1 MKKFKYTSFWDRLF
15 AGIVDGIVFIPLG
28 IIQLYF
34 LDVDSPQTAFFI
46 VALVNAALF
55 YGYSIIMH
63 HKFGQTLGKMAL
75 SIKVIDE
82 DEETMNITLKQ
93 AFLRDCIPLAF
104 DLIIFTTALV
114 SLVRTD
120 HFDDSYFD
128 LPETIWF
135 LVELI
140 TMMTNSKRR
149 AAHDFLAKTVVVKL

>member
-1 MKKFKYTSFWDRLF
+1 MQKFKYTSFWDRLL
-15 AGIVDGIVFIPLG
+15 AGMVDGIVVIPLG
-28 IIQLYF
+28 VIQLQF
-34 LDVDSPQTAFFI
+34 IDVDSPQTAFYI
-46 VALVNAALF
+46 EALVTAAVF
-55 YGYSIIMH
+55 YGYSIFMH

-82 DEETMNITLKQ
+82 GEETMNITLKQ

-104 DLIIFTTALV
+104 DMIILSLALV

-140 TMMTNSKRR
+140 TMMSNSKRR
-149 AAHDFLAKTVVVKL
+149 ATHDFLANTVVVKI